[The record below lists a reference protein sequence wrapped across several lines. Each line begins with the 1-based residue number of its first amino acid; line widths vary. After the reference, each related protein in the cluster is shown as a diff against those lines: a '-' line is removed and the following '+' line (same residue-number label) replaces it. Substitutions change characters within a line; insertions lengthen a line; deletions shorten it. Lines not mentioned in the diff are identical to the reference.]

1 MSTSVVVGGSSGIG
15 RFIAQQYADRGD
27 RVVITSRDAIRA
39 KQVASE
45 IGGDVIGVGLDLAA
59 PESIEAALAD
69 ITEVDHLVI
78 TAIDQGVNS
87 LANFDIPHAVATV
100 TIKLVGYTETIRT
113 LRDRFRP
120 GASVVLFG
128 GAAKDRPYPGSTMV
142 TAFNGGI
149 AALVNTLALELAPY
163 RVNAIH
169 PGVVGDS
176 PKWLGKADNHPHVPR
191 TPIKRLV
198 TMAEVADAVEF
209 LLRNG
214 GVNGHNLS
222 VEGGLLTN

>member
-1 MSTSVVVGGSSGIG
+1 MSTSIIVGGSSGIG
-15 RFIAQQYADRGD
+15 RFIAQQHADRGD
-27 RVVITSRDAIRA
+27 RVVVTSRDAIRA
-39 KQVASE
+39 KQVAAE
-45 IGGDVIGVGLDLAA
+45 IGGDATGVGLDLAA

-69 ITEVDHLVI
+69 ITEVDHLVV
-78 TAIDQGVNS
+78 TAIDQGVNK
-87 LANFDIPHAVATV
+87 LANFDIPHAVAAVTV
-100 TIKLVGYTETIRT
+100 KLVGYTETIRA

-149 AALVNTLALELAPY
+149 AALINTLAVELAPH

-169 PGVVGDS
+169 PGLVGDS
-176 PKWLGKADNHPHVPR
+176 PKWQGIADTHPHLPR
-191 TPIKRLV
+191 TPIERFV

-214 GVNGHNLS
+214 GINGHNLS
-222 VEGGLLTN
+222 IEGGLLTN